1 MRARIP
7 YPRLRRRPRLRDGRS
22 PGPHQPAVPDPAPR
36 IEDALPGVADA
47 AVIRVRRAGG
57 PVDEASYTCA
67 CGYVFKAAVSTSVTC
82 PHCGAGQAW

>member
-36 IEDALPGVADA
+36 IEDALPDVADA
-47 AVIRVRRAGG
+47 AVMRVRRAGG
-57 PVDEASYTCA
+57 PVDEASYTCG
-67 CGYVFKAAVSTSVTC
+67 CGCVFTAAVSTTVSC
-82 PHCGAGQAW
+82 PRCQASQPW

>member
-7 YPRLRRRPRLRDGRS
+7 YPRLRRRPRRRDGRS
-22 PGPHQPAVPDPAPR
+22 PGPHQPALPDPAPR

-67 CGYVFKAAVSTSVTC
+67 CGYVFKAAVSTTVCC
-82 PHCGAGQAW
+82 PRCQASQPW